1 VPSNGETAENI
12 VDIKT
17 FIREEHER
25 QLNNN
30 SHGQETLNMSNN
42 MNQSHVLAAGLSAH
56 EASQAI
62 GGPTILL

>member
-1 VPSNGETAENI
+1 MDKEKENMPANGEAAENI

-30 SHGQETLNMSNN
+30 SHGQETLNLNGS

-56 EASQAI
+56 EAS
-62 GGPTILL
+62 